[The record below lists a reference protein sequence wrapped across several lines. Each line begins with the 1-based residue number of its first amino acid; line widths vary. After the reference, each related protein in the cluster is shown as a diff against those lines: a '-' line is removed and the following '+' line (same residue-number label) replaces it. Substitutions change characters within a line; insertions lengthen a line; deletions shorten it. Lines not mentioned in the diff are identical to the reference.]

1 MGLRILIMGSGGT
14 GAYYGG
20 KLARAGHDVTFVAR
34 GAHLEALQTRGLS
47 VTGVDAFHVPNV
59 HATQDPAGMAPVDL
73 IVVAVKAYDTNDAA
87 ALIAPTVGPET
98 VVLPIQNG
106 VDNHVRIGAVVGQD
120 RVLGGLCRIS
130 AEIEAPGVIRRNSA
144 FSDIILGELD
154 GSLSPRTAAIAEAL
168 NGAGIKTK
176 ISSDIRADMWRKFVF
191 ITAMSGVT
199 GATRSPIGPIREVPE
214 TFELFRQIAREV
226 VAVAHAE
233 GVAIE
238 DDLPEKLVTQ
248 AQGLEQG
255 LKASLLV
262 DLERGRRTEVETLHG
277 TAVRLG
283 REHGVP
289 TPVTAVIYALI
300 KLHQPR

>member
-20 KLARAGHDVTFVAR
+20 KLALAGHDVTFVAR
-34 GAHLEALQTRGLS
+34 GAHLEALQTRGLA
-47 VTGVDAFHVPNV
+47 VTGIDEFHVPKV
-59 HATQDPAGMAPVDL
+59 RATQDPAGMEPFDL
-73 IVVAVKAYDTNDAA
+73 VVVAVKAYDTEDAA
-87 ALIAPTVGPET
+87 ALIRPVVGPET
-98 VVLPIQNG
+98 AVLPIQNG
-106 VDNHVRIGAVVGQD
+106 VDTHLRIGAVVGQD

-144 FSDIILGELD
+144 FSEIIFGELD
-154 GSLSPRTAAIAEAL
+154 GSLSPRTAAIATAL
-168 NGAGIKTK
+168 DGAGITTRV
-176 ISSDIRADMWRKFVF
+176 STDIRVDIWRKFAF

-199 GATRSPIGPIREVPE
+199 GATRLPIGPIRDVPE
-214 TFELFRQIAREV
+214 TIDLYRQIAREV

-238 DDLPEKLVTQ
+238 DDLPETLMTQ
-248 AQGLEQG
+248 AQRLAPG

-262 DLERGRRTEVETLHG
+262 DLERGRRTEVETLQG
-277 TAVRLG
+277 TVVRLG
-283 REHGVP
+283 RTHGVP